1 MIRRLLAIFLVCL
14 PVCLHAVNKSDSTH
28 YADGTRIYPLD
39 ALYQGTI
46 VKLDLGSL
54 ALNAGLSRGKIIS
67 PELAVSCRLK
77 NRYYPTIET
86 GYTIANDLVTAGSTH
101 TGHGGFVRLGADFNG
116 LKRHP
121 ESQNALLI
129 GLRLATSMQ
138 SYSLT
143 DVTWNSPLDPTRHDY
158 SRRFRADCWGEALVG
173 CQVQI
178 YGGLNM
184 GWAVRVKLLFTR
196 KAKTNNVLP
205 YYLPGYG
212 YRSET
217 NWGVNYYIGYKF

>member
-1 MIRRLLAIFLVCL
+1 MKRLLLILFTCL
-14 PVCLHAVNKSDSTH
+14 PLALSAASRQDSTH
-28 YADGTRIYPLD
+28 YADGTRIYSID
-39 ALYQGTI
+39 SLYQGTTI
-46 VKLDLGSL
+46 KLDVGSM
-54 ALNAGLSRGKIIS
+54 ALMAGLSRGHIIT

-77 NRYYPTIET
+77 NRYYPTLEA
-86 GYTIANDLVTAGSTH
+86 GYAIANQLEAGGGTH
-101 TGHGGFVRLGADFNG
+101 NGHGGYFRLGADFNG

-138 SYSLT
+138 RYDLT
-143 DVTWNSPLDPTRHDY
+143 GVTWNSPLDPSLHDY
-158 SRRFRADCWGEALVG
+158 LHRFRADCWGEVLVG

-184 GWAVRVKLLFTR
+184 GWAIRAKLLFTR
-196 KAKTNNVLP
+196 KAKSGDVLP

-212 YRSET
+212 YRSDT
-217 NWGVNYYIGYKF
+217 NWGINYYIGYKF